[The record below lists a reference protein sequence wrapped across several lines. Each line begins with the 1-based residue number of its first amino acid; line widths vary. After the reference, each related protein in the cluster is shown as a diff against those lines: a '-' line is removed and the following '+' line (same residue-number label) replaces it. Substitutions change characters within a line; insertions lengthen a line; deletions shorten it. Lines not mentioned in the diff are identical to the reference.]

1 MASFLRH
8 ALRRVSRRGTS
19 TSSTTASLAY
29 VEPFPELPADL
40 QREIFETTVA
50 IHREMGPVLARVAR
64 CVKGWVEPLLYNTLE
79 LQPSSI
85 PRLLAA
91 FQSKAPTFLQTNV
104 RHLRLYGSIPTS
116 ALQLVTERCSSVS
129 DLCML
134 GLFSSPGHAAIL
146 APYLAALPLRRLSA
160 NEAFISAVFTQ
171 EHLPKYASLTHL
183 DALPHLN
190 AAGVDWPAVLPFLP
204 ALTHLRVWYMHTTDA
219 HHDLLAAMLA
229 GLPALK
235 VLMVVCDENT
245 PLDTARRFLR
255 IADVRLVPVQ
265 LDVKGAINDWRRRA
279 LSGQRDLW
287 EWAEGTV
294 ETLRTAG
301 AVPPAPRFWLED
313 AGEGHGG
320 PYRSPTLAEIP
331 HSPASSDCTLPDTS
345 AEQTSW
351 TYEVLAALNPNSRFK
366 ASPKYTDVLD
376 LALSPSLPEGWKP
389 VLPVS
394 VRVGKGKGGEAPQ
407 LPELAFDFGVKN
419 GEDIDGVG
427 A

>member
-29 VEPFPELPADL
+29 VEPFPELPADI

-50 IHREMGPVLARVAR
+50 VHREMGPVLARVAR

-79 LQPSSI
+79 LQPSSV

-91 FQSKAPTFLQTNV
+91 LQSKAPTFLQTNV
-104 RHLRLYGSIPTS
+104 HHLRLYGSIPAS
-116 ALQLVTERCSSVS
+116 VLQLVTERCSSVS

-190 AAGVDWPAVLPFLP
+190 ASGIDWPAVLPFLP
-204 ALTHLRVWYMHTTDA
+204 ALTHLRVWYMHSTDA

-235 VLMVVCDENT
+235 VLMLVCDENT
-245 PLDTARRFLR
+245 PPDAARRFLC
-255 IADVRLVPVQ
+255 IADVRLVLVQ
-265 LDVKGAINDWRRRA
+265 LD
-279 LSGQRDLW
+279 
-287 EWAEGTV
+287 GTV

-301 AVPPAPRFWLED
+301 AVPPAARLWLED
-313 AGEGHGG
+313 PGEEHGG
-320 PYRSPTLAEIP
+320 PYRSPTLAETL
-331 HSPASSDCTLPDTS
+331 HSPAWSDYTLPDTS
-345 AEQTSW
+345 AKQTSW
-351 TYEVLAALNPNSRFK
+351 MADVLAALDPNTRFK
-366 ASPKYTDVLD
+366 ASPKSADVLD
-376 LALSPSLPEGWKP
+376 LTLSPSLPEGWKP
-389 VLPVS
+389 VLPMS
-394 VRVGKGKGGEAPQ
+394 VRVGKEKGGKAPQ
-407 LPELAFDFGVKN
+407 LPELAFDFGVRK
-419 GEDIDGVG
+419 GEDVDEEGLFAEIG